1 MPFELFGKL
10 GLDGRGF
17 NNGLKRASSAVGG
30 FAKSTKAALKMV
42 GITYGAY
49 MIKDQIAKTIEWGAA
64 IRDLG
69 VRFGVTTE
77 FVQKM
82 EYAFNQ
88 TGVELEAG
96 MNAFRKMQIY
106 QHRALSQFRGGNRR
120 GELVAAFELLGATID
135 DIENKNPDELF
146 MHIAQHL
153 KSANT
158 NSQGMQEAIHTV
170 FGSVGSKML
179 NTFRVGV
186 QGLHAEFEKLGMI
199 VEDRVVNQ
207 LGATSDKLDYLEKR
221 SKKLF
226 VGAGAFIF
234 DNLNNMND
242 YRKAMSDM
250 YSQNMTTIMTGGL
263 MQKLTAGADMF
274 NMTVTG
280 GLIRA
285 GEVMDRQSKIR
296 NERLRKEKE
305 EAQRDADRVN
315 LAADRQNDLVDA
327 NKAKTAEA
335 REIAKKAEE
344 KRRAVWGGFG
354 PDRLEKVGGRIG
366 MATTQL
372 NVSQRQLE
380 EMIKAQKIREQQAAD
395 INNLRRFFRGNI

>member
-1 MPFELFGKL
+1 MPFQLFGKL

-30 FAKSTKAALKMV
+30 FTKSAKKALGAIGL
-42 GITYGAY
+42 TYGAF

-135 DIENKNPDELF
+135 DIEKKNPDELF

-153 KSANT
+153 KNANT

-170 FGSVGSKML
+170 FGSTGSKML

-199 VEDRVVNQ
+199 VEDKVVNR
-207 LGATSDKLDYLEKR
+207 LGATSDKLDYLGKR
-221 SKKLF
+221 VNKI
-226 VGAGAFIF
+226 VAGAGGFIF
-234 DNLNNMND
+234 ENLDNMND
-242 YRKAMSDM
+242 YRKVMAEM
-250 YSQNMTTIMTGGL
+250 YSDDMATIMTGGL
-263 MQKLTAGADMF
+263 TQKLVAGANMF
-274 NMTVTG
+274 NRTVTG
-280 GLIRA
+280 GLAHAPEI
-285 GEVMDRQSKIR
+285 MDRQTQMR
-296 NERLRKEKE
+296 QNRLRKEKE

-335 REIAKKAEE
+335 RELAKKAEE
-344 KRRAVWGGFG
+344 KRRAVWGG
-354 PDRLEKVGGRIG
+354 
-366 MATTQL
+366 
-372 NVSQRQLE
+372 
-380 EMIKAQKIREQQAAD
+380 
-395 INNLRRFFRGNI
+395 